1 MFLKFRV
8 KLSKD
13 QNHGTALGRLVW
25 RGKPKMR
32 DERINGTLKTEWKL
46 MEFPNYKQF
55 SGSQEELV
63 KLFPTTVEANTVK
76 AQTVVTDQV

>member
-1 MFLKFRV
+1 
-8 KLSKD
+8 
-13 QNHGTALGRLVW
+13 
-25 RGKPKMR
+25 
-32 DERINGTLKTEWKL
+32 